1 MGEIFLPGKE
11 NLHFLSHIINWQEAF
26 MKHEQDVPFNKS
38 VHPFLSSSKFSG
50 FFSVFLLS
58 QDPQGLRLI

>member
-26 MKHEQDVPFNKS
+26 MKRQQDVPFNKS
-38 VHPFLSSSKFSG
+38 VHLLSSSKFSG
-50 FFSVFLLS
+50 FLFFLLS